1 MPIDSVKKHFN
12 FLFDDYGFLLSNDP
26 EENTEWVVVLIL
38 GVLQLR
44 FVEDRADIFMDVS
57 FKYTPDAWYELVS
70 VLLLVNKSRGVSED
84 IRVKNNV
91 GSLQLLLNRYL
102 GELIS
107 AANSEDFREVVSELK
122 SI

>member
-12 FLFDDYGFLLSNDP
+12 FLFDDYGFVLSNDP

-70 VLLLVNKSRGVSED
+70 VLLLVNKFRGVSED

-91 GSLQLLLNRYL
+91 GSLRLLLNRYL
-102 GELIS
+102 RELIN